1 MQGWQLLVQELLAH
15 WGLHLALHPA
25 NSRGLPG
32 IRQGSVN
39 GRNKSQRAR
48 FPAPGS
54 IVPGPFP
61 PPVLTRTLFSGSLK
75 DKSKKSVLVFA
86 SYRPR
91 GLGNGVGQW
100 LLEAEQ

>member
-15 WGLHLALHPA
+15 WGLHLDLHPA
-25 NSRGLPG
+25 NSRSLPG

-39 GRNKSQRAR
+39 GKNKNQRAR

-54 IVPGPFP
+54 IVPGPFL

-86 SYRPR
+86 SYRPLL
-91 GLGNGVGQW
+91 GGWGMGWGNGY
-100 LLEAEQ
+100 